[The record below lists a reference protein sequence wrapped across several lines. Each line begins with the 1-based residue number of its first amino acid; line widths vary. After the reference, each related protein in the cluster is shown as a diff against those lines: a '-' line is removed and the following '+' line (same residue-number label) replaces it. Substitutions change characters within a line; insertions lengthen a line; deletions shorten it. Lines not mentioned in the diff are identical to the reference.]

1 MSSRKE
7 RAYAIQLGLA
17 RHLLAVKLADMKIT
31 TGIPLDDLNK
41 VPAAVQ
47 RREAAGYDGINTQ
60 ENRQDPF
67 LPLAVAALNSDKL
80 ELATSIAIS
89 FARSPMVFANIGWD
103 LQRASGGRFVLG
115 LGTQVKG
122 HNERRFSVPWSAPAP
137 RMREMVQF
145 IKATWH
151 SWKTG
156 EQLNYEG
163 KHYRVTLMPPNFVPE
178 PLAGPP
184 PALTIAAVGPGMM
197 KVAAEECDGVRL
209 HPFSTRKYLEES
221 ALPRINAGLPAGVG
235 KRENFEVSGGGF
247 IATGSTDEAVARAF
261 EWVRMRVGFYGST
274 RAYWPVFEAHG
285 LTDLGEKLN
294 HMSKTN
300 QWEAM
305 TREIDDDIVHLFA
318 AVGRHDQ
325 LKDAI
330 QERFGGIIDS
340 LSVGTPVDEPGG
352 LPPDLIQDLRR
363 IETPFNG
370 FSTAN

>member
-1 MSSRKE
+1 MFSRKAS
-7 RAYAIQLGLA
+7 AYAIQLGLA
-17 RHLLAVKLADMKIT
+17 RHLLAVKLVYMKIT

-67 LPLAVAALNSDKL
+67 LPLAVAALNSDNL

-163 KHYRVTLMPPNFVPE
+163 EHYRVTLMPPNFVPE
-178 PLAGPP
+178 PLEGPP

-221 ALPRINAGLPAGVG
+221 ALPRLNAGLPAGVG

-325 LKDAI
+325 LTDAV

-340 LSVGTPVDEPGG
+340 LSIGTPVDEPGG

-363 IETPFNG
+363 IDTPFTG
-370 FSTAN
+370 FSSAS